1 MERRAEVLRTIEVA
15 DGEKLKPGTV
25 IGEDVLAGWR
35 EQNLHSMVKDGRLR
49 LISESSGDAVELAA
63 QNAAQADR
71 IRELEAL
78 LSQPDQEPA
87 DIGELIEKLKLTE
100 KQCQDYEATLKEHD
114 LMFDE
119 TKHMVKLGQPVKTR
133 GGKFRRKTRS

>member
-49 LISESSGDAVELAA
+49 IISESSGDAVELAA

-71 IRELEAL
+71 IRELE
-78 LSQPDQEPA
+78 
-87 DIGELIEKLKLTE
+87 T
-100 KQCQDYEATLKEHD
+100 TLKEHD

-119 TKHMVKLGQPVKTR
+119 AKHMVKLGQPVKTR